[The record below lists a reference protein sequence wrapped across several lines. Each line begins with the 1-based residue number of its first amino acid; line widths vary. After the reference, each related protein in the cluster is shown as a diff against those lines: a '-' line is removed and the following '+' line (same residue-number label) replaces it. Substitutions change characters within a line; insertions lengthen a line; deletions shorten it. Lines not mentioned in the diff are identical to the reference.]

1 MDYEKL
7 VSYIAAKN
15 WADLEKTWLSLIEKK
30 SADPARLLPV
40 IDNIVKAGK
49 GDLAATLGWAWLTEI
64 KQKNGP
70 RDALQLG
77 RGLLLR
83 LPDGDQLREEI
94 LALYVQTHKEH
105 PQLDT
110 WVEKSGLK
118 SGKSVRRALRYLD
131 NGLKLSV
138 GSLLVHRTEDE
149 AAEVVEVDLNGDE
162 VEIRTP
168 RRTRTAGLQELI
180 EDYDV
185 VGDDDFRALR
195 QLNPERIKK
204 LIHEDPATLCIGI
217 LRAHNNQ
224 MDRDAVK
231 LLLVPEYLSPGQ
243 WSDWWTKVRNAVK
256 KSRNLRI
263 EGRSPMMLIYD
274 RVGKSTEQEAWGAF
288 EKAKTPREW
297 LDILENYLRDTRA
310 AKADPDTPFLD
321 RVQQALVDQI
331 DKFMRHKEPTSA
343 FATALVIERLAADG
357 LPIKTDAHGAAVNML
372 SVAKNPVAVVA
383 AIPDSRLWS
392 LALDEVK
399 ETFPDRWPA
408 LYAELVLFAPSG
420 MIDGMVKQ
428 LESIDKVELLR
439 DSVSKALADPGRYTD
454 LLMWLWKGPKVKT
467 DLGIPPALELL
478 NLVLALVGPARL
490 SEGKAAGQHVN
501 DMRASVRAGLT
512 AKDYGRFRETI
523 AAQSPGMAM
532 TIRRQVE
539 RADGLGPTVRDEMM
553 AIVREQFP
561 QLYIKQKVAPWDD
574 ESVLYFTEAGLKS
587 KEQEI
592 EDLVNIKM
600 RENAKAIGEAA
611 ALGDLSEN
619 SEYKFALEERDLLR
633 ARLAQL
639 NAEIALAKVL
649 DPNDVPD
656 DHVGIGQRITLRPKT
671 GGESVMVTV
680 QGAGEADINKKVY
693 SYKTPMARRLLGKRL
708 GDVVAM
714 QFDGSELEYAI
725 ERIEN
730 TLHR

>member
-1 MDYEKL
+1 MDYDKL
-7 VSYIAAKN
+7 NSFIAGKN
-15 WADLEKTWLSLIEKK
+15 WTELERLWLATIEKK
-30 SADPARLLPV
+30 NADPARLLPV

-49 GDLAATLGWAWLTEI
+49 GDIAATLGWAWLTEI

-70 RDALQLG
+70 HEALQLG

-94 LALYVQTHKEH
+94 LNLYVQTHKEH
-105 PQLDT
+105 PQLDK

-131 NGLKLSV
+131 NGLRLQK

-149 AAEVVEVDLNGDE
+149 AAQAVEVDIEGE
-162 VEIRTP
+162 EIELRTP
-168 RRTRTAGLQELI
+168 RRTRTVALNEVI

-195 QLNPERIKK
+195 QLDPERIKK
-204 LIHEDPATLCIGI
+204 LIHDDPATLCIGI
-217 LRAHNNQ
+217 LRAHHNQ

-231 LLLVPEYLSPGQ
+231 LLLVPEYLTAAQ

-256 KSRNLRI
+256 RSPNLRI

-274 RVGKSTEQEAWGAF
+274 REGKSTEQEAWGAF

-297 LDILENYLRDTRA
+297 LDILENYLRDTKT
-310 AKADPDTPFLD
+310 AKAEPDTSFLD
-321 RVQQALVDQI
+321 KVQATLVDHI
-331 DKFMRHKEPTSA
+331 DRFMRHKEPTAA
-343 FATALVIERLAADG
+343 FATALVIERVAADG
-357 LPIKTDAHGAAVNML
+357 LPVKTDAHGMAVNML

-399 ETFPDRWPA
+399 EAFPDKWPE
-408 LYAELVLFAPSG
+408 LYAELTLFAPSG

-428 LESIDKVELLR
+428 LESAGKIELLR
-439 DSVSKALADPGRYTD
+439 PSISKSLADPGRYTD
-454 LLMWLWKGPKVKT
+454 LLMWMWKGPKIKV
-467 DLGIPPALELL
+467 DLGIPPALDLL

-490 SEGKAAGQHVN
+490 SEGKAGGQHVN

-512 AKDYGRFRETI
+512 AKDYGRFRETLSS
-523 AAQSPGMAM
+523 QSQGMAM

-553 AIVREQFP
+553 NIVRDQFP
-561 QLYIKQKVAPWDD
+561 QLYVKQKVAPWDD

-592 EDLVNIKM
+592 EDLVNVKM

-639 NAEIALAKVL
+639 NSEIALAKVL
-649 DPNDVPD
+649 DPNEVPL
-656 DHVGIGQRITLRPKT
+656 DHVGIGQRVTLRPKS
-671 GGESVMVTV
+671 GGELVLVTV

-693 SYKTPMARRLLGKRL
+693 SYKTPLARRLLGKRL
-708 GDVVAM
+708 GDVVSM
-714 QFDGSELEYAI
+714 QFDGPELEYAI
-725 ERIEN
+725 EAIEN
-730 TLHR
+730 SLRH

>member
-131 NGLKLSV
+131 NGLKLTV

>member
-1 MDYEKL
+1 MEYDKL
-7 VSYIAAKN
+7 ISFITAKN
-15 WADLEKTWLSLIEKK
+15 WTDLEKHWLSVIEKK

-40 IDNIVKAGK
+40 IDHVVKAGK
-49 GDLAATLGWAWLTEI
+49 GELAATLGWAWLSEI
-64 KQKNGP
+64 KEKNGP
-70 RDALQLG
+70 REALQLG

-94 LALYVQTHKEH
+94 FTLYVQTHKEH
-105 PQLDT
+105 PQLDS

-131 NGLKLSV
+131 NGLRLV
-138 GSLLVHRTEDE
+138 AGSLLVHRTEDE
-149 AAEVVEVDLNGDE
+149 AAQVIEVDLQAEE

-168 RRTRTAGLQELI
+168 RRNRTATLQELI

-231 LLLVPEYLSPGQ
+231 LLLVPEYLTAAQ

-256 KSRNLRI
+256 KSPNLRI

-274 RVGKSTEQEAWGAF
+274 REGKSTEQEAWGAF
-288 EKAKTPREW
+288 EKAKQPREW

-310 AKADPDTPFLD
+310 AKAEPDTAFLE
-321 RVQQALVDQI
+321 RVQAVLVEQI

-343 FATALVIERLAADG
+343 FATALVIERVAADG
-357 LPIKTDAHGAAVNML
+357 LPVKTDAHGVAVNML

-399 ETFPDRWPA
+399 EAFPDRWPE
-408 LYAELVLFAPSG
+408 LYGELILHAPSG

-428 LESIDKVELLR
+428 LESTGKTDLLR
-439 DSVSKALADPGRYTD
+439 VAVGKALADPGRYTD
-454 LLMWLWKGPKVKT
+454 MLMWLWKGPKVKA
-467 DLGIPPALELL
+467 DLGIPPALDLL

-512 AKDYGRFRETI
+512 TKDYARFRETL
-523 AAQSPGMAM
+523 ATQSPGMAM

-539 RADGLGPTVRDEMM
+539 RADGLGPTVRDEML

-561 QLYIKQKVAPWDD
+561 QMYVKQKVAPWDD
-574 ESVLYFTEAGLKS
+574 ESVLYFTEAGLKA

-611 ALGDLSEN
+611 SLGDLSEN

-649 DPNDVPD
+649 DPNEVPE
-656 DHVGIGQRITLRPKT
+656 DHIGIGQRITLRPKT
-671 GGESVMVTV
+671 GGESVLVTV

-714 QFDGSELEYAI
+714 QFEGAELEYAI